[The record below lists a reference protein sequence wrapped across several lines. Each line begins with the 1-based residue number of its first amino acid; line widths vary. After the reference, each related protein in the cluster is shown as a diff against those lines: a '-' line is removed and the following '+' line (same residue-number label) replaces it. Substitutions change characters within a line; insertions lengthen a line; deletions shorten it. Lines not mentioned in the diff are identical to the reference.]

1 MKINELA
8 AVIFS
13 MFIVKFLYDAPIDAV
28 FILPIFFIG
37 FYLLFK
43 LSPTYDY
50 SSLFSTSLFVLI
62 LAFFFFSRPTFTIG
76 ILILIVVFLFY
87 NYPIFLFKKGFK
99 EEKDVYIKKNMK
111 VVFSYKKEG
120 LSKDIISIIE
130 EVESSTKDNTGLVV
144 NFCLNY
150 GGRSEIVDACKKIID
165 DKIDKNDITED
176 LFKDYLYNK
185 LPDIDLMIR
194 TSGEQRI
201 SNFMLWS
208 LSYSELYFTK
218 TYFPAFT
225 TTELLEI
232 IDDFNNRDRRY
243 GNAK

>member
-1 MKINELA
+1 MNKLNHLAIIVDGNGRWAKNIGKIRSYGHLKGYENLKKIINY
-8 AVIFS
+8 VNDNLDIKYMSLFIFS
-13 MFIVKFLYDAPIDAV
+13 TENFKRSKDEVD
-28 FILPIFFIG
+28 
-37 FYLLFK
+37 YLMK
-43 LSPTYDY
+43 
-50 SSLFSTSLFVLI
+50 
-62 LAFFFFSRPTFTIG
+62 
-76 ILILIVVFLFY
+76 
-87 NYPIFLFKKGFK
+87 LFKKGFK

-111 VVFSYKKEG
+111 VVFSGKKEG
-120 LSKDIISIIE
+120 LSNDIISIIKE
-130 EVESSTKDNTGLVV
+130 IESSTKDNTGLVV

-150 GGRSEIVDACKKIID
+150 GGRSEIVDACKKIIG
-165 DKIDKNDITED
+165 DKIDKDDITES
-176 LFKDYLYNK
+176 LFSKYLYK
-185 LPDIDLMIR
+185 DLPDIDLMIR

-225 TTELLEI
+225 TNELLEI

>member
-1 MKINELA
+1 MNKLNHLAIIVDGNGRWAKSIGKIRSYGHLKGYENLKKIINY
-8 AVIFS
+8 VNDNLDIKY
-13 MFIVKFLYDAPIDAV
+13 I
-28 FILPIFFIG
+28 
-37 FYLLFK
+37 
-43 LSPTYDY
+43 
-50 SSLFSTSLFVLI
+50 SLFV
-62 LAFFFFSRPTFTIG
+62 FSTENFKRSKDEVDY
-76 ILILIVVFLFY
+76 LM
-87 NYPIFLFKKGFK
+87 NLFKKGFK

-130 EVESSTKDNTGLVV
+130 EVESSTKTNTGLVV

-150 GGRSEIVDACKKIID
+150 GGRSEIVDACKKIIN

-225 TTELLEI
+225 ITELLEI

>member
-1 MKINELA
+1 MNKLNHLAIIVDGNGRWAKNMGKIRSYGHLKGYENLKKIINY
-8 AVIFS
+8 VNDNLDIKY
-13 MFIVKFLYDAPIDAV
+13 I
-28 FILPIFFIG
+28 
-37 FYLLFK
+37 
-43 LSPTYDY
+43 
-50 SSLFSTSLFVLI
+50 SLFV
-62 LAFFFFSRPTFTIG
+62 FSTENFKRSKDEVDY
-76 ILILIVVFLFY
+76 LM
-87 NYPIFLFKKGFK
+87 NLFKKGFK
-99 EEKDVYIKKNMK
+99 EEKDIYIKKNMK
-111 VVFSYKKEG
+111 VVFSGKKEG
-120 LSKDIISIIE
+120 LSNDIISIIE

-165 DKIDKNDITED
+165 DKIDKNDITES
-176 LFKDYLYNK
+176 LFSKYLYK
-185 LPDIDLMIR
+185 ELPDIDLMIR

-225 TTELLEI
+225 TNELLEI

>member
-1 MKINELA
+1 MNKLNHLAIIVDGNGRWAKNMGKIRSYGHLKGYENLKKIINY
-8 AVIFS
+8 VNDNLDIKYISLFIFS
-13 MFIVKFLYDAPIDAV
+13 TENFKRSKDEVD
-28 FILPIFFIG
+28 
-37 FYLLFK
+37 YLM
-43 LSPTYDY
+43 
-50 SSLFSTSLFVLI
+50 
-62 LAFFFFSRPTFTIG
+62 
-76 ILILIVVFLFY
+76 
-87 NYPIFLFKKGFK
+87 NLFKKGFK
-99 EEKDVYIKKNMK
+99 EEKDIYIKKNMK

-208 LSYSELYFTK
+208 LSYSEFYFTK
-218 TYFPAFT
+218 NYFPAFT
-225 TTELLEI
+225 TNELLEI

>member
-1 MKINELA
+1 MNKLNHLAIIVDRNGRWAKSIGKIRSYGHLKGYENLKKIINY
-8 AVIFS
+8 VNDNLDIKY
-13 MFIVKFLYDAPIDAV
+13 I
-28 FILPIFFIG
+28 
-37 FYLLFK
+37 
-43 LSPTYDY
+43 
-50 SSLFSTSLFVLI
+50 SLFV
-62 LAFFFFSRPTFTIG
+62 FSTENFKRSKDEVDY
-76 ILILIVVFLFY
+76 LM
-87 NYPIFLFKKGFK
+87 NLFKKGFK

-130 EVESSTKDNTGLVV
+130 EVESSTKTNTGLVV

-225 TTELLEI
+225 TNELLEI

>member
-1 MKINELA
+1 MNKLNHLAIIVDGNGRWAKSIGKIRSYGHLKGYENLKKIINY
-8 AVIFS
+8 VNDNLDIKY
-13 MFIVKFLYDAPIDAV
+13 I
-28 FILPIFFIG
+28 
-37 FYLLFK
+37 
-43 LSPTYDY
+43 
-50 SSLFSTSLFVLI
+50 SLFV
-62 LAFFFFSRPTFTIG
+62 FSTENFKRSKDG
-76 ILILIVVFLFY
+76 VDYLM
-87 NYPIFLFKKGFK
+87 NLFKKGFK

>member
-1 MKINELA
+1 MNKLNHLAIIVDGNGRWAKSIGKIRSYGHLKGYENLKKTINY
-8 AVIFS
+8 VNDNLDIKY
-13 MFIVKFLYDAPIDAV
+13 I
-28 FILPIFFIG
+28 
-37 FYLLFK
+37 
-43 LSPTYDY
+43 
-50 SSLFSTSLFVLI
+50 SLFV
-62 LAFFFFSRPTFTIG
+62 FSTENFKRSKDEVDY
-76 ILILIVVFLFY
+76 LM
-87 NYPIFLFKKGFK
+87 NLFKKGFK

>member
-1 MKINELA
+1 MNKLNHLAIIVDGNGRWAKSIGKIRSYGHLKGYENLKKIINY
-8 AVIFS
+8 VNDNLDIKY
-13 MFIVKFLYDAPIDAV
+13 I
-28 FILPIFFIG
+28 
-37 FYLLFK
+37 
-43 LSPTYDY
+43 
-50 SSLFSTSLFVLI
+50 SLFV
-62 LAFFFFSRPTFTIG
+62 FSTENFKRSKDEVDY
-76 ILILIVVFLFY
+76 LM
-87 NYPIFLFKKGFK
+87 NLFKKGFK

-194 TSGEQRI
+194 TSGEKRI

-225 TTELLEI
+225 TNELLEI

>member
-1 MKINELA
+1 MDSFNEELGLNIPGHV
-8 AVIFS
+8 AVILDGNGRWAKS
-13 MFIVKFLYDAPIDAV
+13 
-28 FILPIFFIG
+28 IG
-37 FYLLFK
+37 KIRSYGHLKGYENLK
-43 LSPTYDY
+43 KIINYVNDNLDIKYI
-50 SSLFSTSLFVLI
+50 SLFV
-62 LAFFFFSRPTFTIG
+62 FSTENFKRSKDEVDY
-76 ILILIVVFLFY
+76 LM
-87 NYPIFLFKKGFK
+87 NLFKKGFK

-225 TTELLEI
+225 TNELLEI

>member
-1 MKINELA
+1 MNKLNHLAIIVDGNGRWAKNMGKIRSYGHLKGYENLKKIINY
-8 AVIFS
+8 VNDNLDIKY
-13 MFIVKFLYDAPIDAV
+13 I
-28 FILPIFFIG
+28 
-37 FYLLFK
+37 
-43 LSPTYDY
+43 
-50 SSLFSTSLFVLI
+50 SLFV
-62 LAFFFFSRPTFTIG
+62 FSTENFKRSKDEVDY
-76 ILILIVVFLFY
+76 LM
-87 NYPIFLFKKGFK
+87 NLFKKGFK

-130 EVESSTKDNTGLVV
+130 EVESSTKTNTGLVV

-165 DKIDKNDITED
+165 DKIDKNDITES
-176 LFKDYLYNK
+176 LFSKYLYK
-185 LPDIDLMIR
+185 ELPDIDLMIR

-225 TTELLEI
+225 TNELLEI

>member
-1 MKINELA
+1 MNKLNHLAIIVDGNGRWAKNMGKIRSYGHLKGYENLKKIINY
-8 AVIFS
+8 VNDNLDIKYISLFIFS
-13 MFIVKFLYDAPIDAV
+13 TENFKRSKDEVD
-28 FILPIFFIG
+28 
-37 FYLLFK
+37 YLM
-43 LSPTYDY
+43 
-50 SSLFSTSLFVLI
+50 
-62 LAFFFFSRPTFTIG
+62 
-76 ILILIVVFLFY
+76 
-87 NYPIFLFKKGFK
+87 NLFKKGFK
-99 EEKDVYIKKNMK
+99 EEKDIYIKKNMK
-111 VVFSYKKEG
+111 VVFSGKKEG
-120 LSKDIISIIE
+120 LSNDIISIIE

-225 TTELLEI
+225 TNELLEI

>member
-1 MKINELA
+1 MNKLNHLAIIVDGNGRWAKSIGKIRSYGHLKGYENLKKIINY
-8 AVIFS
+8 VNDNLDIKY
-13 MFIVKFLYDAPIDAV
+13 I
-28 FILPIFFIG
+28 
-37 FYLLFK
+37 
-43 LSPTYDY
+43 
-50 SSLFSTSLFVLI
+50 SLFV
-62 LAFFFFSRPTFTIG
+62 FSTENFKRSKDEVDY
-76 ILILIVVFLFY
+76 LM
-87 NYPIFLFKKGFK
+87 NLFKKGFK

-111 VVFSYKKEG
+111 VVFSYKKEW

-225 TTELLEI
+225 TNELLEI

>member
-1 MKINELA
+1 MNKLNHLAIIVDGNGRWAKSIGKIRSYGHLKGYENLKKIINY
-8 AVIFS
+8 VNDNLDIKY
-13 MFIVKFLYDAPIDAV
+13 I
-28 FILPIFFIG
+28 
-37 FYLLFK
+37 
-43 LSPTYDY
+43 
-50 SSLFSTSLFVLI
+50 SLFV
-62 LAFFFFSRPTFTIG
+62 FSTENFKRSKDEVDY
-76 ILILIVVFLFY
+76 LM
-87 NYPIFLFKKGFK
+87 NLFKKGFK

-130 EVESSTKDNTGLVV
+130 EVESSTKNNTGLVV

>member
-1 MKINELA
+1 MNKLNHLAIIVDGNGRWAKSIGKIRSYGHLKGYENLNKIINY
-8 AVIFS
+8 VNDNLDIKY
-13 MFIVKFLYDAPIDAV
+13 I
-28 FILPIFFIG
+28 
-37 FYLLFK
+37 
-43 LSPTYDY
+43 
-50 SSLFSTSLFVLI
+50 SLFV
-62 LAFFFFSRPTFTIG
+62 FSTENFKRSKDEVDY
-76 ILILIVVFLFY
+76 LM
-87 NYPIFLFKKGFK
+87 NLFKKGFK

-225 TTELLEI
+225 TNELLEI

>member
-1 MKINELA
+1 MVMEDGLSIGKIRSYGHLKGYENLKKIINY
-8 AVIFS
+8 VNDNLDIKY
-13 MFIVKFLYDAPIDAV
+13 I
-28 FILPIFFIG
+28 
-37 FYLLFK
+37 
-43 LSPTYDY
+43 
-50 SSLFSTSLFVLI
+50 SLFV
-62 LAFFFFSRPTFTIG
+62 FSTENFKRSKDEVDY
-76 ILILIVVFLFY
+76 LM
-87 NYPIFLFKKGFK
+87 NLFKKGFK

-208 LSYSELYFTK
+208 MSYSELYFTK

-225 TTELLEI
+225 TNELLEI

>member
-1 MKINELA
+1 MNKLNHLAIIVDGNGRWAKNMGKIRSYGHLKGYENLKKIINY
-8 AVIFS
+8 VNDNLDIKY
-13 MFIVKFLYDAPIDAV
+13 I
-28 FILPIFFIG
+28 
-37 FYLLFK
+37 
-43 LSPTYDY
+43 
-50 SSLFSTSLFVLI
+50 SLFV
-62 LAFFFFSRPTFTIG
+62 FSTENFKRSKDEVDY
-76 ILILIVVFLFY
+76 LM
-87 NYPIFLFKKGFK
+87 NLFKKGFK

-130 EVESSTKDNTGLVV
+130 EVESSTKTNTGLVV

-150 GGRSEIVDACKKIID
+150 GGRSEIVDACKKIIN

>member
-1 MKINELA
+1 MNKLNHLAIIVDGNGRWAKSIGKIRSYGHLKGYENLKKIINY
-8 AVIFS
+8 VNDNLDIKY
-13 MFIVKFLYDAPIDAV
+13 I
-28 FILPIFFIG
+28 
-37 FYLLFK
+37 
-43 LSPTYDY
+43 
-50 SSLFSTSLFVLI
+50 SLFV
-62 LAFFFFSRPTFTIG
+62 FSTENFKRSKDEVDY
-76 ILILIVVFLFY
+76 LM
-87 NYPIFLFKKGFK
+87 NLFKKGFK
-99 EEKDVYIKKNMK
+99 EEKDVYIKKTMK

>member
-1 MKINELA
+1 MNKLNHLAIIVDGNGRWAKSIGKIRSYGHLKGYENLKKIINY
-8 AVIFS
+8 VNDNLDIKY
-13 MFIVKFLYDAPIDAV
+13 I
-28 FILPIFFIG
+28 
-37 FYLLFK
+37 
-43 LSPTYDY
+43 
-50 SSLFSTSLFVLI
+50 SLFV
-62 LAFFFFSRPTFTIG
+62 FSTENFKRSKDEVDY
-76 ILILIVVFLFY
+76 LM
-87 NYPIFLFKKGFK
+87 NLFKKGFK

-208 LSYSELYFTK
+208 MSYSELYFTK

-225 TTELLEI
+225 TNELLEI

>member
-1 MKINELA
+1 MNKLNHLAIIVDGNGRWAKNMGKIRSYGHLKGYENLKKIINY
-8 AVIFS
+8 VNDNLDIKYISLFIFS
-13 MFIVKFLYDAPIDAV
+13 TENFKRGKDEVD
-28 FILPIFFIG
+28 
-37 FYLLFK
+37 YLM
-43 LSPTYDY
+43 
-50 SSLFSTSLFVLI
+50 
-62 LAFFFFSRPTFTIG
+62 
-76 ILILIVVFLFY
+76 
-87 NYPIFLFKKGFK
+87 NLFKKGFK
-99 EEKDVYIKKNMK
+99 EEKDIYIKKNMK
-111 VVFSYKKEG
+111 VVFSGKKEG
-120 LSKDIISIIE
+120 LSNEIISIIE
-130 EVESSTKDNTGLVV
+130 EIESSTKDNTGLVV

-165 DKIDKNDITED
+165 DKIDKNDITES
-176 LFKDYLYNK
+176 LFSKYLYK
-185 LPDIDLMIR
+185 ELPDIDLMIR

-225 TTELLEI
+225 TNELLEI

>member
-1 MKINELA
+1 MNKLNHLAIIVDGNGRWAKSIGKIRSYGHLKGYENLKKIINY
-8 AVIFS
+8 VNDNLDIKY
-13 MFIVKFLYDAPIDAV
+13 I
-28 FILPIFFIG
+28 
-37 FYLLFK
+37 
-43 LSPTYDY
+43 
-50 SSLFSTSLFVLI
+50 SLFV
-62 LAFFFFSRPTFTIG
+62 FSTENFKRSKDEVDY
-76 ILILIVVFLFY
+76 LM
-87 NYPIFLFKKGFK
+87 NLFKKGFK

-111 VVFSYKKEG
+111 VVFSGKKEG
-120 LSKDIISIIE
+120 LSNDIISIIE
-130 EVESSTKDNTGLVV
+130 EIESSTKDNTGLVV

>member
-1 MKINELA
+1 MNKLNHLAIIVDGNGRWAKNMGKIRSYGHLKGYENLKKIINY
-8 AVIFS
+8 VNDNLDIKYISLFIFS
-13 MFIVKFLYDAPIDAV
+13 TENFKRSKDEVD
-28 FILPIFFIG
+28 
-37 FYLLFK
+37 YLM
-43 LSPTYDY
+43 
-50 SSLFSTSLFVLI
+50 
-62 LAFFFFSRPTFTIG
+62 
-76 ILILIVVFLFY
+76 
-87 NYPIFLFKKGFK
+87 NLFKKGFK

-130 EVESSTKDNTGLVV
+130 EIESSTKDNTGLVV

>member
-1 MKINELA
+1 MNKLNHLTIIVDGNGRWAKSIGKIRSYGHLKGYENLKKIINY
-8 AVIFS
+8 VNDNLDIKYISLFIFS
-13 MFIVKFLYDAPIDAV
+13 TENFKRSKDEVD
-28 FILPIFFIG
+28 
-37 FYLLFK
+37 YLM
-43 LSPTYDY
+43 
-50 SSLFSTSLFVLI
+50 
-62 LAFFFFSRPTFTIG
+62 
-76 ILILIVVFLFY
+76 
-87 NYPIFLFKKGFK
+87 NLFKKGFK
-99 EEKDVYIKKNMK
+99 EEKDIYIKKNMK
-111 VVFSYKKEG
+111 VVFSGKKEG
-120 LSKDIISIIE
+120 LSNDIISIIE

-165 DKIDKNDITED
+165 DKIDKNDITES
-176 LFKDYLYNK
+176 LFSKYLYK
-185 LPDIDLMIR
+185 ELPDIDLMIR

-225 TTELLEI
+225 TNELLEI

>member
-1 MKINELA
+1 MNKLNHLAIIVDGNGRWAKNMGKIRSYGHLKGYENLKKIINY
-8 AVIFS
+8 VNDNLDIKYISLFIFS
-13 MFIVKFLYDAPIDAV
+13 TENFKRSKDEVD
-28 FILPIFFIG
+28 
-37 FYLLFK
+37 YLM
-43 LSPTYDY
+43 
-50 SSLFSTSLFVLI
+50 
-62 LAFFFFSRPTFTIG
+62 
-76 ILILIVVFLFY
+76 
-87 NYPIFLFKKGFK
+87 NLFKKGFK
-99 EEKDVYIKKNMK
+99 EEKDIYIKKNMK
-111 VVFSYKKEG
+111 VVFSGKKEG
-120 LSKDIISIIE
+120 LSNDIISIIE
-130 EVESSTKDNTGLVV
+130 KIESSTKTNTGLVV